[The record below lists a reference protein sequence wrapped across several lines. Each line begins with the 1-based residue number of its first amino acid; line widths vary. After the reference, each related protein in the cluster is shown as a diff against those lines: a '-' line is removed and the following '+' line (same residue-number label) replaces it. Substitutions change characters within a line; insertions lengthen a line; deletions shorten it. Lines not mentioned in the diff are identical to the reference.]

1 MLKLIWAHYFK
12 GTEGLGKLCTHDVL
26 KKKTTIQEQFK
37 ELESFLGQCYVL
49 EVGGLICSW
58 HLAMCDDLVIRILYK
73 M

>member
-26 KKKTTIQEQFK
+26 KKKATIQEQFK

-49 EVGGLICSW
+49 EVGG
-58 HLAMCDDLVIRILYK
+58 
-73 M
+73 